1 MHAIWK
7 YKNKFRQEDSDK
19 LLSFIKQ
26 EMVRPN
32 AVLKSPL
39 DKNDVIEILKYV
51 DRVDL
56 IDQAKRIS
64 LPLFM
69 IKHDDLL
76 NHVVK
81 VEHLNKPMS
90 LNHYTKEIN
99 GIKFNSILTDLK
111 IKWIDSDFKMSKGE
125 LLNIINETYLK
136 DFMREKKLNKNK
148 N

>member
-7 YKNKFRQEDSDK
+7 YKNKFQKEASDK
-19 LLSFIKQ
+19 LLSFIKK

-32 AVLKSPL
+32 AVLKSSL

-56 IDQAKRIS
+56 IDQVKRIS

-69 IKHDDLL
+69 IKHDDLSS
-76 NHVVK
+76 HVIK
-81 VEHLNKPMS
+81 VEDLNKTMS
-90 LNHYTKEIN
+90 LSQYTKEIN

-125 LLNIINETYLK
+125 LLNIVNETYLK
-136 DFMREKKLNKNK
+136 DFIREKKLNKNK

>member
-7 YKNKFRQEDSDK
+7 YKNKFREEDSDK

-69 IKHDDLL
+69 VKHDDLS
-76 NHVVK
+76 NHMVK
-81 VEHLNKPMS
+81 VEHINKTMNLNQ
-90 LNHYTKEIN
+90 YTKEIN

-111 IKWIDSDFKMSKGE
+111 IKWIDSDFKISKGE
-125 LLNIINETYLK
+125 LLNIVNENYLK
-136 DFMREKKLNKNK
+136 DFLREKKLNKNK

>member
-7 YKNKFRQEDSDK
+7 YKNKFREEDSDK

-69 IKHDDLL
+69 IKHDDLS
-76 NHVVK
+76 NHMVK
-81 VEHLNKPMS
+81 VEHINKTMS
-90 LNHYTKEIN
+90 LNQYTKEIN

-111 IKWIDSDFKMSKGE
+111 IKWIDSDFKMSKEE
-125 LLNIINETYLK
+125 LLNIVNETYLK
-136 DFMREKKLNKNK
+136 DFIREKKLNKNK

>member
-7 YKNKFRQEDSDK
+7 YKNKFREEDSDK
-19 LLSFIKQ
+19 LLSLIKQ

-69 IKHDDLL
+69 VKHDDLS

-81 VEHLNKPMS
+81 VEHINKTMS
-90 LNHYTKEIN
+90 LNQYTKEIN

-111 IKWIDSDFKMSKGE
+111 IKWIDSDFKISKGE
-125 LLNIINETYLK
+125 LLNIVNENYLK
-136 DFMREKKLNKNK
+136 DFLREKKLNKNK

>member
-7 YKNKFRQEDSDK
+7 YKNKFQKEASDK

-32 AVLKSPL
+32 AVLKSSL

-56 IDQAKRIS
+56 IDQVKRIS

-69 IKHDDLL
+69 IKHDDLSS
-76 NHVVK
+76 HVIK
-81 VEHLNKPMS
+81 VEDLNKTMS
-90 LNHYTKEIN
+90 LSQYTKEIN

-125 LLNIINETYLK
+125 LLNIVNETYLK
-136 DFMREKKLNKNK
+136 DFIREKKLNKNK

>member
-7 YKNKFRQEDSDK
+7 YKNKFREEDSDK

-32 AVLKSPL
+32 AVLKSSL

-69 IKHDDLL
+69 VKHDDLS
-76 NHVVK
+76 NHMVK
-81 VEHLNKPMS
+81 VEHINKTMNLNQ
-90 LNHYTKEIN
+90 YTKEIN

-111 IKWIDSDFKMSKGE
+111 IKWIDSDFKISKGE
-125 LLNIINETYLK
+125 LLNIVNENYLK
-136 DFMREKKLNKNK
+136 DFLREKKLNKNK

>member
-7 YKNKFRQEDSDK
+7 YKNKFREEDSDK

-69 IKHDDLL
+69 IKHDDLS
-76 NHVVK
+76 NHMVK
-81 VEHLNKPMS
+81 VEHINKTMS
-90 LNHYTKEIN
+90 LNQYTKEIN

-111 IKWIDSDFKMSKGE
+111 IKWIDSDFKISKEE
-125 LLNIINETYLK
+125 LLNIVNETYLK
-136 DFMREKKLNKNK
+136 DFIREKKLNKNK